1 MRKDNEAKGRAGSQ
15 DDSQGGAPVLTLL
28 RAYLAKA
35 ALPASGRLP
44 PERALAQEL
53 GVSRAELRHALARLE
68 EAGQLWRHVGKGT
81 FLGPRPLAAIGDVAA
96 LAARSSLDEIRQAR
110 LVLEPQ
116 LAALAA
122 RNATAPQQAL
132 LRAALRDG
140 SAAGQSWRGFEGQDA
155 RLHREIAAAAG
166 NLALLHLFD
175 QLATLRRTL
184 TWDRQR
190 PRPGGPPPDHPSFA
204 EHARIVAA
212 ILAGDAEGAATAMA
226 EHVGHVHRLIAAEP
240 AQPGTPRRCA
250 DL

>member
-1 MRKDNEAKGRAGSQ
+1 MRNERDESGAAG
-15 DDSQGGAPVLTLL
+15 QGGAPVLTLL
-28 RAYLAKA
+28 QAYLAKA
-35 ALPASGRLP
+35 SLPASGRLP

-53 GVSRAELRHALARLE
+53 GVSRAELRQALAALE
-68 EAGQLWRHVGKGT
+68 RDGQLWRHVGKGT
-81 FLGPRPLAAIGDVAA
+81 FLGSRPLAAIGGVAE
-96 LAARSSLDEIRQAR
+96 LAARSSLEEVRQAR

-122 RNATAPQQAL
+122 RHATPRQHAA

-140 SAAGQSWRGFEGQDA
+140 CAPGQSWRGFEGQDA

-190 PRPGGPPPDHPSFA
+190 LRPGGPPPDHPSFA
-204 EHARIVAA
+204 EHARIVGA
-212 ILAGDAEGAATAMA
+212 IVEGDAEGASAAMA
-226 EHVGHVHRLIAAEP
+226 GHVGHVHRLIEAEP
-240 AQPGTPRRCA
+240 PRTA
-250 DL
+250 P

>member
-1 MRKDNEAKGRAGSQ
+1 MPRENDKTDGP
-15 DDSQGGAPVLTLL
+15 QGGAPVLTLL
-28 RAYLAKA
+28 NAYLAKA

-53 GVSRAELRHALARLE
+53 GVSRAELRQALAALE

-96 LAARSSLDEIRQAR
+96 LAARSSLEEIRQAR

-122 RNATAPQQAL
+122 RHATPSQRAAL
-132 LRAALRDG
+132 REALRDG
-140 SAAGQSWRGFEGQDA
+140 SAPGQSWRGFEGQDA
-155 RLHREIAAAAG
+155 RLHREIAGAAG

-175 QLATLRRTL
+175 ELATLRRTL

-190 PRPGGPPPDHPSFA
+190 LRPGGPPPDHPSFA

-212 ILAGDAEGAATAMA
+212 ILAGEAEAAAAAMA
-226 EHVGHVHRLIAAEP
+226 GHVGHVHRLIEAGQPRP
-240 AQPGTPRRCA
+240 AQLCA